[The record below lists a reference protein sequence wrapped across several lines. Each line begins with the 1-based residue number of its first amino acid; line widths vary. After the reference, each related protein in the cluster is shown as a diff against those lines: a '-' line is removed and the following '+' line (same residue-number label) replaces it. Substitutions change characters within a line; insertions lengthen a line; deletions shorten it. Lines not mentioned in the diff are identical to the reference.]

1 MAKRKEVKINEEQI
15 RDMMIGD
22 IPAVFMEKNHGN
34 NAADSP
40 KEGGKEPKTENQSGI
55 PAVPNKV
62 EDSGISTGEEV
73 PTPVLREK
81 TRQKRNGLPNIKEIH
96 QNVNREGLP

>member
-15 RDMMIGD
+15 RDMMTGD

-34 NAADSP
+34 NAAGSQ
-40 KEGGKEPKTENQSGI
+40 KEDGKEPETENQSRI

-73 PTPVLREK
+73 PPPGPPGENTPEK
-81 TRQKRNGLPNIKEIH
+81 ERLAGLSRTS
-96 QNVNREGLP
+96 V